1 VLFGIVGRSVHLS
14 SSKLTKDQL
23 ARLPAAEFNPETS
36 QTLCSR
42 SESSALTLGRQ
53 PLSTSYGIFES
64 CVQSGR
70 PLQLIDVLRRRLLP
84 DPTALETDQ
93 LETTMSIAVDETGT
107 VALVRQL
114 GIAKPEV
121 LMSCWEKAE
130 ARIGVLRRLLDG
142 GEE

>member
-1 VLFGIVGRSVHLS
+1 MF
-14 SSKLTKDQL
+14 
-23 ARLPAAEFNPETS
+23 
-36 QTLCSR
+36 SR
-42 SESSALTLGRQ
+42 AV
-53 PLSTSYGIFES
+53 YYDF
-64 CVQSGR
+64 
-70 PLQLIDVLRRRLLP
+70 IDVLLRRLLP

-121 LMSCWEKAE
+121 LLSCWEKAE